1 MTLPERVGGVRVRGD
16 REEWCGGGGLL
27 VLLREQRAVRHESP
41 GERASLVSEEGSE
54 AGGGV
59 DGGVDGDVVGV
70 SGDEDGG
77 GGLGEG
83 DEVVVVGVD
92 GVDVG
97 WGVGV
102 GMLLGLAAEQGEEL
116 AGLGR
121 GDAGGDL
128 GVGQDAGEFGEQ
140 GGGDDEFVVAVE
152 PGADQLGG
160 GPGPG
165 QDRGDQDVGVQD
177 GPQVPAGSGGSVQCG
192 DCRVARWAS
201 RARARA
207 ASSSRSLVAQ
217 SWSSRSSPRSRRRAS
232 SMTWLSGLP
241 VRAARTRTAVR
252 TCSSRVMVVR
262 VRAIHES
269 CIAMRW
275 SAGVGAAV
283 VRRWAGSIGCR

>member
-59 DGGVDGDVVGV
+59 DGNAVGEAGEVGV

-92 GVDVG
+92 GVHTG
-97 WGVGV
+97 WGGRV

-152 PGADQLGG
+152 PGAQELGG

-177 GPQVPAGSGGSVQCG
+177 GP
-192 DCRVARWAS
+192 
-201 RARARA
+201 
-207 ASSSRSLVAQ
+207 
-217 SWSSRSSPRSRRRAS
+217 
-232 SMTWLSGLP
+232 
-241 VRAARTRTAVR
+241 
-252 TCSSRVMVVR
+252 
-262 VRAIHES
+262 
-269 CIAMRW
+269 
-275 SAGVGAAV
+275 
-283 VRRWAGSIGCR
+283 